1 MSVSITPD
9 EITGL
14 PDKTRP
20 DFTMSTSVSATASA
34 SSPNQAAVTNVSA
47 TVQGSQPNLVITPG
61 TTSVSITGTLADP
74 FSDSFTYVEQGKT
87 NLNSTPTTVV
97 GTDNMPSNKVFYDLN
112 QDGRNYVSEFF
123 DITVQWESG
132 PSGNM
137 TAQTPATFTLELKIY
152 NEWEG
157 IRSFV
162 SNYQFPSC

>member
-14 PDKTRP
+14 PDITRP
-20 DFTMSTSVSATASA
+20 NYTMNTSVSASC
-34 SSPNQAAVTNVSA
+34 SVQSPNQCAVTNVNA
-47 TVQGSQPNLVITPG
+47 TVQGNQPNLVITPG

-74 FSDSFTYVEQGKT
+74 FSDFFTYVEQGDT
-87 NLNSTPTTVV
+87 DLNSTPITVES
-97 GTDNMPSNKVFYDLN
+97 TDNMPDDKVFYNLD

-162 SNYQFPSC
+162 SNYYN

>member
-14 PDKTRP
+14 PDITRP
-20 DFTMSTSVSATASA
+20 NYTMNTSVSASC
-34 SSPNQAAVTNVSA
+34 SVQSPNQCAVTNVNA
-47 TVQGSQPNLVITPG
+47 TVQGNQPNLVITPG

-74 FSDSFTYVEQGKT
+74 FSDFFTYVEQGDT
-87 NLNSTPTTVV
+87 DLNSTPITVES
-97 GTDNMPSNKVFYDLN
+97 TDNMPDDKVFYNLD

-157 IRSFV
+157 IRSFI
-162 SNYQFPSC
+162 SNYYN